1 MRSIGGELEVQE
13 NTFDVFFTD
22 SGRSSIRL
30 FLRSGSNNKKR
41 YLLPDFFCEIIEK
54 IFIEE
59 KVNYSFYKVFEDLSI
74 DVNYI
79 NSVDYDV
86 LYVINY
92 FGKSIDLSLIDLKEK
107 FLLEDN
113 VFNFDFTN
121 HKNIEKWYTFNSY
134 RKISTLADGSLVK
147 TNLKI
152 DLSLIQKEEAK
163 FIQEKYKAKNIKYL
177 YINSQ
182 IKQESEYLKAFKNG
196 EESIDMQKDIFSMSQ
211 RSLYLLINQQIDYK
225 IREERFYILY
235 KLFSRF
241 AILAQSDEYSFF
253 VMSVENRDYFR
264 KNLMK
269 KNIFL
274 PIHWPKSSCAN
285 NLYEKIISIPLFEN
299 YTDEE
304 FDYMINTMK
313 EAL

>member
-41 YLLPDFFCEIIEK
+41 YLLPDFFCEVIEK
-54 IFIEE
+54 TFIEE
-59 KVNYSFYKVFEDLSI
+59 KINYSFYKVFEDLSI

-152 DLSLIQKEEAK
+152 DSSLIQKEEAK

-211 RSLYLLINQQIDYK
+211 RSLYLLINQPIDYK

-241 AILAQSDEYSFF
+241 AILSQSDEYSFF
-253 VMSVENRDYFR
+253 VMLVENRDYFR

-299 YTDEE
+299 YSDEE
-304 FDYMINTMK
+304 FDYMINTIK